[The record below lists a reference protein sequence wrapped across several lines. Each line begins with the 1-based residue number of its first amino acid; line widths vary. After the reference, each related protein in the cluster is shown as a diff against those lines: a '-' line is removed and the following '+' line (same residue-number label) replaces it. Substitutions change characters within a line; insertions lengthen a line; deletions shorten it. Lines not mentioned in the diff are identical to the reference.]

1 MKSWII
7 AALFLGFGALALW
20 GAFRVSG
27 DIKRGRSWPTT
38 QGKVLERRV
47 GEPMGTSRGRSF
59 IPVVKYT
66 YVVDG
71 KEYTND
77 QVYLI
82 KRSGGMHDKMQKLV
96 DSFPDPVP
104 VHYNPKNPA
113 ESYLISNPTSTSW
126 LLVGFGA
133 LALLLGLGQL
143 LIIWSKKSGA
153 S

>member
-1 MKSWII
+1 VIKYLY

-27 DIKRGRSWPTT
+27 DIRKGRGWPTT
-38 QGKVLERRV
+38 SGKILERKV
-47 GEPMGTSRGRSF
+47 GEPMGTRNRSF
-59 IPVVKYT
+59 LPYVKYT

-82 KRSGGMHDKMQKLV
+82 RRSGGMHDRMQKLV

-104 VHYNPKNPA
+104 VHYDPANPA
-113 ESYLISNPTSTSW
+113 SSYLISNPTSTSW
-126 LLVGFGA
+126 TLVAFGA
-133 LALLLGLGQL
+133 LAILMGLGTL
-143 LIIWSKKSGA
+143 LVAWSKKSGTTP
-153 S
+153 